1 MTGARTGR
9 ILGGGSPAVKSDLSC
24 GAMTDRIQR
33 FLRELGPL
41 STEGSLAWWDAAV
54 TGRESD
60 YRRLEESRNR
70 IDRLYRDPV
79 LFEEI
84 QDARRNAGDPLEARR
99 AELLYLEALPRQ
111 VDAALSERIN
121 RLATGIERDFST
133 FRPVVGGRRR
143 TFNDLEIALGSERD
157 SAVLEASWESLKS
170 VGPVVAG
177 RLDELVRL
185 RNEAAQATGYPDFY
199 HLKLGLGEQD
209 PERIDG
215 FFDRLEALTDAPFN
229 QLKSDID
236 ERLAA
241 IHGIDESDLRPWHYQ
256 NSFFQEMPAV
266 YGLDLDEVYREQ
278 DIVDVARRFF
288 AGIGLEVGPILER
301 SSLYEQE
308 GKDQHAFATDIDRE
322 GDVRI
327 LLNLRPNERWMGTT
341 LHELGHAV
349 YDEGISPELPWDLR
363 RPAHTLTTEAIAM
376 LFGRLS
382 RDGAWIAEMEI
393 LDRRRADEL
402 QELAVRQQRGQM
414 LAFAR
419 WAMVMRGFERELYR
433 DPGQDLN
440 AAWWSLVERYQGLSA
455 PARPA
460 GAADYGAKIHVV
472 SAPVYYHNYLLGEC
486 FASQLDERLRAE
498 VLDGRPTYCGEPAVG
513 EWLSER
519 IFRPGALHHYD
530 DLAASATGTG
540 VGPEAFAAQ
549 FLSPVAG

>member
-1 MTGARTGR
+1 MMER
-9 ILGGGSPAVKSDLSC
+9 IDSFVH
-24 GAMTDRIQR
+24 
-33 FLRELGPL
+33 ELKPL
-41 STEGSLAWWDAAV
+41 SIERDRAWWDASV
-54 TGRESD
+54 TGEERH
-60 YRRLEESRNR
+60 YRRLEESRNW
-70 IDRLYRDPV
+70 IDRLYRAPDLFERLQEARAGATDPV
-79 LFEEI
+79 E
-84 QDARRNAGDPLEARR
+84 RRR

-133 FRPVVGGRRR
+133 FRPVVGGARR
-143 TFNDLEIALGSERD
+143 TFNDLEIALGTEREP
-157 SAVLEASWESLKS
+157 AALEAAWDGLKS

-185 RNEAAQATGYPDFY
+185 RNEAAVAVGFRDFY

-215 FFDRLEALTDAPFN
+215 FFDHLESLTEAPFRA
-229 QLKSDID
+229 LKSDLD
-236 ERLAA
+236 ERLAEIHA
-241 IHGIDESDLRPWHYQ
+241 IDASELRPWHYQ

-266 YGLDLDEVYREQ
+266 YGLDLDDVYRAE
-278 DIVDVARRFF
+278 DVVEVARRFF
-288 AGIGLEVGPILER
+288 AGIGLEVGPILAR

-349 YDEGISPELPWDLR
+349 YDEGISRQLPWDLR

-382 RDGAWIAEMEI
+382 RDGAWIADMDI
-393 LDRRRADEL
+393 LDLPSAAEL
-402 QELAVRQQRGQM
+402 HELAARQQRGQM
-414 LAFAR
+414 LAFSR

-433 DPGQDLN
+433 DPDQDLN
-440 AAWWSLVERYQGLSA
+440 AVWWSLVERLQGLSA
-455 PARPA
+455 PERPA
-460 GAADYGAKIHVV
+460 GAADYAAKIHVV

-498 VLDGRPTYCGEPAVG
+498 VLDGRPSYCGEPAVG

-530 DLAASATGTG
+530 ELARSATGAA